1 VHAAA
6 DGETGIAAARTRR
19 PDAIVLDVLLPG
31 MDGWD
36 VLRTLK
42 ADPDLRDVPVLM
54 VTVVDEREVGLALG
68 ATDYLVKPVDRAAL
82 LSRLAAFKLPDR
94 GGRPVNAL
102 VVDDDPVA
110 VEVVAGT
117 LEQEGFSVQ
126 RAFGGR
132 EALDRA
138 LDVPPD
144 VIVCDLVMP
153 DVDGFALI
161 AALKADP
168 RTREAPILVVTA
180 KDIDAVDKAR
190 LNGNILGIVEKG
202 AGIGDGLRQ
211 WLLRV
216 HGPGGEA
223 AST

>member
-1 VHAAA
+1 
-6 DGETGIAAARTRR
+6 
-19 PDAIVLDVLLPG
+19 

-36 VLRTLK
+36 VLRTIK
-42 ADPDLRDVPVLM
+42 ADPALRDVPVLM

-82 LSRLAAFKLPDR
+82 LSRLAAFTLPD
-94 GGRPVNAL
+94 GGDRPVNAL
-102 VVDDDPVA
+102 VVDDDPAA
-110 VEVVAGT
+110 VEVIAGT
-117 LEQEGFSVQ
+117 LEQEGYAVH

-138 LDVPPD
+138 RDVPPD

-161 AALKADP
+161 AALKADA

-180 KDIDAVDKAR
+180 KDIDAADKAR

-211 WLLRV
+211 WLRRV
-216 HGPGGEA
+216 SATATGRVVP
-223 AST
+223 

>member
-1 VHAAA
+1 
-6 DGETGIAAARTRR
+6 
-19 PDAIVLDVLLPG
+19 
-31 MDGWD
+31 
-36 VLRTLK
+36 
-42 ADPDLRDVPVLM
+42 
-54 VTVVDEREVGLALG
+54 
-68 ATDYLVKPVDRAAL
+68 VKPVDRAAL
-82 LSRLAAFKLPDR
+82 LSRLAAFTLPDR

-102 VVDDDPVA
+102 VVDDDPAA

-216 HGPGGEA
+216 HGPGGEG
-223 AST
+223 ASP